1 MKAVVRLFQYLKK
14 YKILLLAIFASNIL
28 MVVFSI
34 VSIPALI
41 PFLNILFD
49 QQPIMTTKPIW
60 SWSKDGI
67 EAFMNYGFSQVV
79 LRYGKEQA
87 LVYACVVIVIVFFLK
102 NFFQYLSLAFM
113 APLRNG
119 IVCDIRQQLF
129 EKMMHLPIAYFSEAR
144 KGDLMSRITVDVQE
158 VETGILSMLTNAIRE
173 PLMIMGAIAVMIFIS
188 PSLTV
193 FVLVLILFTGIVI
206 GGIGRVLKKK
216 SSLAQAQLGLLVAR
230 VEEAI
235 SGLRIIKA
243 FGAQHYQIQQFE
255 QTNTIY
261 KNLLNRILWRKDLS
275 SPLSEFLGVTTVSV
289 LIWYGFREVQ
299 DGVINVSTF
308 LAFLY
313 AFFMVIDPSKQL
325 SKAVYSIQ
333 KGAASLERVES
344 VLNADLQIIDAPDA
358 QPISSFETAIEYRHV
373 SFKYYNAEE
382 AALKNINLRI
392 EKGKIIA
399 LVGASG
405 AGKSTFIDLLP
416 RFYDVQEGGIFIDN
430 QNIKSLKIN
439 DFRGLMSMV
448 SQDAILF
455 NDTIYNNIVFGLES
469 VSREQV
475 IEAAKIANAHHFII
489 ETEKGYETN
498 IGDRGMKLSGG
509 QRQRLTIA
517 RAVLRNPPILI
528 LDEATS
534 ALDSESEKLVQ
545 EALIKVM
552 KHRTTIVVAHRLST
566 VQHADEIIVLQQGR
580 IVEQGSHQALLELRG
595 EYRKLVDLQ
604 AL

>member
-1 MKAVVRLFQYLKK
+1 MQAVFQLFRYLRK
-14 YKILLLAIFASNIL
+14 YKRLIFAIFAANIF
-28 MVVFSI
+28 MVGFSI
-34 VSIPALI
+34 ISIPALI

-49 QQPIMTTKPIW
+49 QQPILTEKP
-60 SWSKDGI
+60 SWAWTREGV
-67 EAFMNYGFSQVV
+67 EAFLNYNFSQII
-79 LRYGKEQA
+79 LQYGKEQA
-87 LVYACVVIVIVFFLK
+87 LVYACIVIVIVFFLK
-102 NFFQYLSLAFM
+102 NLFQYLSLALM

-119 IVCDIRQQLF
+119 IVCDIRQRLF
-129 EKMMHLPIAYFSEAR
+129 EKMMHLPVSYFSDTR
-144 KGDLMSRITVDVQE
+144 KGDLMSRITADVQE
-158 VETGILSMLTNAIRE
+158 IEFGILNMLTNAIRE
-173 PLMIMGAIAVMIFIS
+173 PLMIIGAIAVMILIS

-243 FGAQHYQIQQFE
+243 FGAQTYQIQQFE
-255 QTNTIY
+255 ETNTVY
-261 KNLLNRILWRKDLS
+261 RKLLNRILWRKDLS
-275 SPLSEFLGVTTVSV
+275 SPLSEFLGVTTVSI

-299 DGVINVSTF
+299 SGNINVSTF

-325 SKAVYSIQ
+325 SKAVYNIQ
-333 KGAASLERVES
+333 KGAASLERVEQ
-344 VLNADLQIIDAPDA
+344 VLNADLQIVDAPNA
-358 QPISSFETAIEYRHV
+358 TSITSFEKAIAYKNV
-373 SFKYYNAEE
+373 SFKYPNAEE
-382 AALKNINLRI
+382 AALNNINLHI
-392 EKGKIIA
+392 PKGKVVA

-416 RFYDVQEGGIFIDN
+416 RFYDVQDGGIYIDDFD
-430 QNIKSLKIN
+430 IKTLKIN
-439 DFRGLMSMV
+439 DIRGLMSMV

-455 NDTIYNNIVFGLES
+455 NDTIYNNIVFGLQS
-469 VSREQV
+469 TTFEQV
-475 IEAAKIANAHHFII
+475 VEAAKIANAHQFIT

-517 RAVLRNPPILI
+517 RAILRNPPILI

-552 KHRTTIVVAHRLST
+552 QNRTTIVVAHRLST
-566 VQHADEIIVLQQGR
+566 VQHADEIVVLQQGR
-580 IVEQGSHQALLELRG
+580 IIEQGSHQTLLELGG
-595 EYRKLVDLQ
+595 EYRKLVELQ